1 MSDQIVA
8 NGETCELIIR
18 KYRINDYEIGKTK
31 VSFSFEINLRN
42 LMQQMEYFLYVQKI
56 KREINQFLSVQII
69 IVFK

>member
-56 KREINQFLSVQII
+56 KREIKQFLSVQII

>member
-31 VSFSFEINLRN
+31 VSFVHLKLI
-42 LMQQMEYFLYVQKI
+42 
-56 KREINQFLSVQII
+56 
-69 IVFK
+69 

>member
-1 MSDQIVA
+1 MSDHIVA

-31 VSFSFEINLRN
+31 VSFSFEINLSN

-56 KREINQFLSVQII
+56 KREIKQFLSVQII